1 MNRTMVLSAAAILA
15 LVVGGTASA
24 QTKILNCYDA
34 TGKVIACPSNYGK
47 SPAPPPA
54 GSIYQAKSKTKI
66 GNGTPSKAPTQEQ
79 VVVVGV
85 GPEPESILPAPAAP
99 ARASRPGLGGDWV
112 PITAVDRLD
121 KLQQWQAEFL
131 GEPAPIETGATGLPQ

>member
-1 MNRTMVLSAAAILA
+1 MNRTMVLSTAILA

-24 QTKILNCYDA
+24 QTKILDCYNT

-54 GSIYQAKSKTKI
+54 GSIYEAKGKTKI
-66 GNGTPSKAPTQEQ
+66 GNGTPSKASAQEQ

-85 GPEPESILPAPAAP
+85 GPEPASILPAPAAP
-99 ARASRPGLGGDWV
+99 TRASRPGLGGDWV

-131 GEPAPIETGATGLPQ
+131 GERSSLEAGMTDLAQ